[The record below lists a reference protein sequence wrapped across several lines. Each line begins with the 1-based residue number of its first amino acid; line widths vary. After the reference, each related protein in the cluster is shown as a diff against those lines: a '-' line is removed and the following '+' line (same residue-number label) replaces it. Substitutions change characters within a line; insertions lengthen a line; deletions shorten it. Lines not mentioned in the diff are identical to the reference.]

1 MTTGTPPKY
10 LSSWFPLPSPA
21 ACCTKPHPALQ
32 SRHLST
38 SGGCRGEQ
46 PGCPC
51 HPAFRRA
58 CLQHPSER
66 WATAGHRAE
75 SQRSAWSTSP
85 SLGRFHSAEVLTNSE
100 VKEEIPTLFYNR
112 WLYLHYKLS
121 TKHPELPWGTPN
133 SLFFFCHLIF
143 SVSLSLKG
151 TLCPVQ
157 GLLHKLLSLPQ
168 AAVTEG

>member
-100 VKEEIPTLFYNR
+100 VKEEIPTLFGFT
-112 WLYLHYKLS
+112 S
-121 TKHPELPWGTPN
+121 TISCPQSTQSSPGALQTPF
-133 SLFFFCHLIF
+133 FFFCHLIF